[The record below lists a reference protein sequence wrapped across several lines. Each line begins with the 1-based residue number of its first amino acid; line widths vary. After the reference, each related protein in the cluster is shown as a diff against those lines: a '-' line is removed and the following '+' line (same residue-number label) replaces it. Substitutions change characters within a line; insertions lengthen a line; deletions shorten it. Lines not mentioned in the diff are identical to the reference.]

1 MRTTEK
7 YQIRIGPD
15 AHAPA
20 MVGTS
25 GPDLTALEAEYS
37 ELKATY
43 PETYIRMNMRSV
55 AIYAHLIMII
65 TSGNSLHGRTIQ
77 ELITTL
83 KEGKKCGDSGKPK
96 IRV

>member
-20 MVGTS
+20 MVGMS

-43 PETYIRMNMRSV
+43 PET
-55 AIYAHLIMII
+55 HIMMG
-65 TSGNSLHGRTIQ
+65 TSLVNATGYCMAVIEHW
-77 ELITTL
+77 
-83 KEGKKCGDSGKPK
+83 
-96 IRV
+96 